1 MTATPTG
8 SAKGDCQQQM
18 PYCDL
23 PRARVFRDG
32 VMVVHPQYWLQ
43 QNDFGQS
50 PCSDSEDFE
59 SKGDFSLVV
68 REPSIPVLESARRML
83 RKSTLACEGAAMGH
97 DEAVRTLATEKYLL
111 GEMRPE
117 LREQLNCISL
127 VASNAR
133 LTFGLL

>member
-1 MTATPTG
+1 
-8 SAKGDCQQQM
+8 
-18 PYCDL
+18 
-23 PRARVFRDG
+23 
-32 VMVVHPQYWLQ
+32 
-43 QNDFGQS
+43 
-50 PCSDSEDFE
+50 
-59 SKGDFSLVV
+59 
-68 REPSIPVLESARRML
+68 
-83 RKSTLACEGAAMGH
+83 MGH